1 MINPELIH
9 ATLEAIR
16 YSRRTVRG
24 ICTMRIPEEEKKV
37 QKDRGRERERGG
49 RAKNALLVNSVA
61 SHAYTLVHMQRPKI
75 VISWDIT
82 RRPTP
87 SHRTCFI
94 PGAAIN
100 HAMFNKLQRVG
111 SRNNTH
117 IRREFTRA
125 HRARMLRAPRRYLRF
140 FSLCIRR
147 FIFFFFRF

>member
-1 MINPELIH
+1 MME
-9 ATLEAIR
+9 
-16 YSRRTVRG
+16 RT
-24 ICTMRIPEEEKKV
+24 CAW
-37 QKDRGRERERGG
+37 ERDGQGERKGG
-49 RAKNALLVNSVA
+49 GKAKNALLVNPVA
-61 SHAYTLVHMQRPKI
+61 SHAHTLVHMQRPKI

-111 SRNNTH
+111 LRNNTH

-125 HRARMLRAPRRYLRF
+125 RECCRRYLRF
-140 FSLCIRR
+140 FLFLLYVRR
-147 FIFFFFRF
+147 CFIPFGF